1 MEQQNKE
8 KRKLK
13 MNRMQWTIV
22 AGVLILAVV
31 LVYALVK
38 NNKVASS
45 YEVVTSMSRGDD
57 TSVYYCMMRKGM
69 IKYSKDGVAMTN
81 KSGSVLWNQTYEMAS
96 PTMTSAGDYVAV
108 GDIGA
113 NTIYIFNE
121 YGQLGRVS
129 TDVPI
134 QEIQISEQ
142 GVVAAVLSDTSSNY
156 INLYDKQGN
165 SLGSIKASLENTG
178 YPLAIALS
186 PDASK
191 LAVSYLIVKS
201 GSMQSRIVSYDFSDV
216 EGDHLLDTQ
225 ELEGLYP
232 KAAFLDSREVVLFGE
247 KGFVLYQADSKKIE
261 TQENFESEINS
272 VFCTNQKLGFI
283 FKNED
288 DNGKYRME
296 IYNKAGKKS
305 STYYFDLD
313 YSGMTADDDE
323 VILYNDEEMLIYQM
337 GGRVRFRGTFNTA
350 VTGVM
355 PSWEDGLYWLIDD
368 QSLREIRTYK
378 ISIRGKYVHRISI
391 F

>member
-22 AGVLILAVV
+22 TGVLILAVV

-69 IKYSKDGVAMTN
+69 VKYSKDGVAMTN

-368 QSLREIRTYK
+368 QSLREIR
-378 ISIRGKYVHRISI
+378 IR
-391 F
+391 

>member
-22 AGVLILAVV
+22 AGVLILAAV

-45 YEVVTSMSRGDD
+45 YEVVTSMARGDD

-69 IKYSKDGVAMTN
+69 VKYSKDGVAMTN

-323 VILYNDEEMLIYQM
+323 VILYNDGEMLIYQM

-368 QSLREIRTYK
+368 QSLREIR
-378 ISIRGKYVHRISI
+378 IR
-391 F
+391 

>member
-69 IKYSKDGVAMTN
+69 VKYSKDGVAMTN

-247 KGFVLYQADSKKIE
+247 KGFALYQADSKKIE

-368 QSLREIRTYK
+368 QSLREIR
-378 ISIRGKYVHRISI
+378 IR
-391 F
+391 

>member
-13 MNRMQWTIV
+13 MNRMQWTIA

-69 IKYSKDGVAMTN
+69 VKYSKDGVAMTN
-81 KSGSVLWNQTYEMAS
+81 KSGTVLWNQTYEMAS

-121 YGQLGRVS
+121 YGQLGHVS

-368 QSLREIRTYK
+368 QSLREIH
-378 ISIRGKYVHRISI
+378 IR
-391 F
+391 

>member
-13 MNRMQWTIV
+13 MNRMQWTIA

-69 IKYSKDGVAMTN
+69 VKYSKDGVAMTN
-81 KSGSVLWNQTYEMAS
+81 KSGTVLWNQTYEMAS

-121 YGQLGRVS
+121 YGQLGHVS

-323 VILYNDEEMLIYQM
+323 VLLYNDEEMLIYQM

-368 QSLREIRTYK
+368 QSLREIR
-378 ISIRGKYVHRISI
+378 IR
-391 F
+391 

>member
-13 MNRMQWTIV
+13 MNRMQWTIA

-57 TSVYYCMMRKGM
+57 TSVYYRMMRKGM
-69 IKYSKDGVAMTN
+69 VKYSKDGVAMTN
-81 KSGSVLWNQTYEMAS
+81 KSGTVLWNQTYEMAS

-113 NTIYIFNE
+113 NTIYIVND

-191 LAVSYLIVKS
+191 LAVSYLIVNS
-201 GSMQSRIVSYDFSDV
+201 GSMQSRIVFYDFSDV

-232 KAAFLDSREVVLFGE
+232 KAEFLDSREVVLFGE

-272 VFCTNQKLGFI
+272 VFCTDQKLGFI

-313 YSGMTADDDE
+313 YSGLTADDDE

-368 QSLREIRTYK
+368 QSLREIR
-378 ISIRGKYVHRISI
+378 IR
-391 F
+391 

>member
-38 NNKVASS
+38 NNKVAYS

-69 IKYSKDGVAMTN
+69 VKYSKDGVAMTN

-216 EGDHLLDTQ
+216 EGEHLLDTQ

-232 KAAFLDSREVVLFGE
+232 KAAFLDSREVILFGE

-368 QSLREIRTYK
+368 QSLREIR
-378 ISIRGKYVHRISI
+378 IR
-391 F
+391 

>member
-69 IKYSKDGVAMTN
+69 VKYSKDGVAMTN

-186 PDASK
+186 SDASK

-368 QSLREIRTYK
+368 QSLREIH
-378 ISIRGKYVHRISI
+378 IR
-391 F
+391 

>member
-69 IKYSKDGVAMTN
+69 VKYSKDGVAMTN

-201 GSMQSRIVSYDFSDV
+201 GSMQSRIVAYDFSDV

-247 KGFVLYQADSKKIE
+247 KGFVLYQADSKKIG

-368 QSLREIRTYK
+368 QSLREIR
-378 ISIRGKYVHRISI
+378 IR
-391 F
+391 

>member
-22 AGVLILAVV
+22 AGVLILAAV

-69 IKYSKDGVAMTN
+69 VKYSKDGVAMTN

-232 KAAFLDSREVVLFGE
+232 KAEFLDSREVVLFGE

-368 QSLREIRTYK
+368 QSLREIR
-378 ISIRGKYVHRISI
+378 IR
-391 F
+391 

>member
-57 TSVYYCMMRKGM
+57 TSVYYFMMRKVM
-69 IKYSKDGVAMTN
+69 VKYSKDGVAMTN

-323 VILYNDEEMLIYQM
+323 VILYNDEEMLIYHM

-368 QSLREIRTYK
+368 QSLREIR
-378 ISIRGKYVHRISI
+378 IR
-391 F
+391 

>member
-69 IKYSKDGVAMTN
+69 VKYSKDGVAMTN
-81 KSGSVLWNQTYEMAS
+81 KSGTVLWNQTYEMAS

-165 SLGSIKASLENTG
+165 SMGSIKASLENTG

-216 EGDHLLDTQ
+216 EGNHLLDTQ

-368 QSLREIRTYK
+368 QSLREIR
-378 ISIRGKYVHRISI
+378 IR
-391 F
+391 

>member
-13 MNRMQWTIV
+13 MNRMQWTIA

-69 IKYSKDGVAMTN
+69 VKYSKDGVAMTN
-81 KSGSVLWNQTYEMAS
+81 KSGTVLWNQTYEMAL

-191 LAVSYLIVKS
+191 LAVSYLIVKR
-201 GSMQSRIVSYDFSDV
+201 GSMQSRIVAYDFSDG

-225 ELEGLYP
+225 ELEGLYS

-368 QSLREIRTYK
+368 QSLREIR
-378 ISIRGKYVHRISI
+378 IR
-391 F
+391 

>member
-8 KRKLK
+8 KQKLK
-13 MNRMQWTIV
+13 MNRMQWTIA

-38 NNKVASS
+38 SNKVASS

-69 IKYSKDGVAMTN
+69 VKYSKDGVAMTN
-81 KSGSVLWNQTYEMAS
+81 KSGTVLWNQTYEMAS
-96 PTMTSAGDYVAV
+96 PTMTSAGDYVAG

-113 NTIYIFNE
+113 HTIYIFNE

-201 GSMQSRIVSYDFSDV
+201 ESMQSRIVSYDFSDV

-368 QSLREIRTYK
+368 QSLREIR
-378 ISIRGKYVHRISI
+378 IR
-391 F
+391 

>member
-13 MNRMQWTIV
+13 MNRMQWTIA
-22 AGVLILAVV
+22 AGGLILAVV

-69 IKYSKDGVAMTN
+69 VKYSKDGVAMTN
-81 KSGSVLWNQTYEMAS
+81 KSGTVLWNQTYEMAS

-201 GSMQSRIVSYDFSDV
+201 GSMQSRIVAYDFSDV

-368 QSLREIRTYK
+368 QSLREIR
-378 ISIRGKYVHRISI
+378 IR
-391 F
+391 

>member
-13 MNRMQWTIV
+13 MNRMQWTIA

-69 IKYSKDGVAMTN
+69 VKYSKDGVAMTN
-81 KSGSVLWNQTYEMAS
+81 KSGTILWNQTYEMAS

-313 YSGMTADDDE
+313 YSGVTADDDE
-323 VILYNDEEMLIYQM
+323 VILYNDGEMLIYQM

-368 QSLREIRTYK
+368 QSLREIR
-378 ISIRGKYVHRISI
+378 IR
-391 F
+391 

>member
-69 IKYSKDGVAMTN
+69 VKYSKDGVAMTN

-323 VILYNDEEMLIYQM
+323 VILYNDGEMLIYQM

-368 QSLREIRTYK
+368 QSLREIH
-378 ISIRGKYVHRISI
+378 IR
-391 F
+391 

>member
-22 AGVLILAVV
+22 AGVLILAAV

-69 IKYSKDGVAMTN
+69 VKYSKDGVAMTN

-121 YGQLGRVS
+121 YGQMGRVS

-368 QSLREIRTYK
+368 QSLREIR
-378 ISIRGKYVHRISI
+378 IR
-391 F
+391 

>member
-13 MNRMQWTIV
+13 MNRMQWTIA

-69 IKYSKDGVAMTN
+69 VKYSKDGVAMTD
-81 KSGSVLWNQTYEMAS
+81 KSGTVLWNQTYEMAS

-201 GSMQSRIVSYDFSDV
+201 GSMQSRIVAYDFSDV

-247 KGFVLYQADSKKIE
+247 KGFVLYQADSKKLE
-261 TQENFESEINS
+261 TLENFESEINS

-368 QSLREIRTYK
+368 QSLREIR
-378 ISIRGKYVHRISI
+378 IR
-391 F
+391 

>member
-13 MNRMQWTIV
+13 MNRMQWTIA

-31 LVYALVK
+31 LAYALVK

-69 IKYSKDGVAMTN
+69 VKYSKDGVAMID
-81 KSGSVLWNQTYEMAS
+81 KSGTVLWNQTYEMAS

-201 GSMQSRIVSYDFSDV
+201 GSMQSRIVAYDFSDV

-368 QSLREIRTYK
+368 QSLREIR
-378 ISIRGKYVHRISI
+378 IR
-391 F
+391 

>member
-13 MNRMQWTIV
+13 MNRMQWTIA

-57 TSVYYCMMRKGM
+57 TSVYYRMMRKGM
-69 IKYSKDGVAMTN
+69 VKYSKDGVAMTN
-81 KSGSVLWNQTYEMAS
+81 KSGTVLWNQTYEMAS

-121 YGQLGRVS
+121 YGQLGHVS

-191 LAVSYLIVKS
+191 LAVSYLIVNS
-201 GSMQSRIVSYDFSDV
+201 GSMQSRIVFYDFSDV

-272 VFCTNQKLGFI
+272 VFCTDQKLGFI

-313 YSGMTADDDE
+313 YSGLTADDDE

-368 QSLREIRTYK
+368 QSLREIR
-378 ISIRGKYVHRISI
+378 IR
-391 F
+391 

>member
-69 IKYSKDGVAMTN
+69 VKYSKDGVAMTN

-191 LAVSYLIVKS
+191 LAVSYLIMKS

-313 YSGMTADDDE
+313 YSGVTADDDE
-323 VILYNDEEMLIYQM
+323 VILYNDGEMLIYQM

-368 QSLREIRTYK
+368 QSLREIR
-378 ISIRGKYVHRISI
+378 IR
-391 F
+391 

>member
-8 KRKLK
+8 KQKLK
-13 MNRMQWTIV
+13 MNRMQWTIA

-69 IKYSKDGVAMTN
+69 VKYSKDGVAMTN
-81 KSGSVLWNQTYEMAS
+81 KSGTVLWNQTYEMAS

-121 YGQLGRVS
+121 YGQLGHVS

-232 KAAFLDSREVVLFGE
+232 KAEFLDSREVVLFGE

-350 VTGVM
+350 VTSVM

-368 QSLREIRTYK
+368 QSLREIR
-378 ISIRGKYVHRISI
+378 IR
-391 F
+391 

>member
-38 NNKVASS
+38 NNKVTFS

-69 IKYSKDGVAMTN
+69 VKYSKDGVAMTN

-368 QSLREIRTYK
+368 QSLREIR
-378 ISIRGKYVHRISI
+378 IR
-391 F
+391 

>member
-69 IKYSKDGVAMTN
+69 VKYSKDGVAMTN

-305 STYYFDLD
+305 RTYYFDLD

-323 VILYNDEEMLIYQM
+323 VILYNDEEMLIYHM

-368 QSLREIRTYK
+368 QSLREIR
-378 ISIRGKYVHRISI
+378 IR
-391 F
+391 

>member
-8 KRKLK
+8 KQKLK
-13 MNRMQWTIV
+13 MNRMQWTIA

-57 TSVYYCMMRKGM
+57 TSVYYCMMREGM
-69 IKYSKDGVAMTN
+69 VKYSKDGVAMTN
-81 KSGSVLWNQTYEMAS
+81 KSGTVLWNQTYEMAS

-350 VTGVM
+350 VTSVM

-368 QSLREIRTYK
+368 QSLREIR
-378 ISIRGKYVHRISI
+378 IR
-391 F
+391 

>member
-69 IKYSKDGVAMTN
+69 VKYSKDGVAMTN
-81 KSGSVLWNQTYEMAS
+81 KSGSVLWNQTYEMVS

-247 KGFVLYQADSKKIE
+247 KSFVLYQADSKKIE

-368 QSLREIRTYK
+368 QSLREIR
-378 ISIRGKYVHRISI
+378 IR
-391 F
+391 

>member
-247 KGFVLYQADSKKIE
+247 KGFVLYQPDSKKIE

-272 VFCTNQKLGFI
+272 VFCTDQKLGFI

-368 QSLREIRTYK
+368 QSLREIR
-378 ISIRGKYVHRISI
+378 IR
-391 F
+391 

>member
-45 YEVVTSMSRGDD
+45 YEVVTSMSRGDN

-69 IKYSKDGVAMTN
+69 VKYSKDGVAMTN
-81 KSGSVLWNQTYEMAS
+81 KRGSVLWNQTYEMAS

-323 VILYNDEEMLIYQM
+323 VILYNDGEMLIYQM

-368 QSLREIRTYK
+368 QSLREIR
-378 ISIRGKYVHRISI
+378 IR
-391 F
+391 

>member
-13 MNRMQWTIV
+13 MNRMQWTIA

-69 IKYSKDGVAMTN
+69 VKYSKDGVAMTN
-81 KSGSVLWNQTYEMAS
+81 KSGTVLWNQTYEMAS

-121 YGQLGRVS
+121 YGQLGHVS

-305 STYYFDLD
+305 STYDFDLD

-368 QSLREIRTYK
+368 QSLREIR
-378 ISIRGKYVHRISI
+378 IR
-391 F
+391 